1 MYDPVNV
8 SEDIMLEF
16 AHETGISSNLKPRR
30 YLWTDAFAVC
40 NFIELYR
47 RRRNEAFLN
56 LALKLVDQVHFVLG
70 RHRADDH
77 RRGWISGLSDDEGFK
92 HPTIG
97 GLRIG
102 KPLSERR
109 PDEPFNETLE
119 WERDGQY
126 YHYLVKWMHAL
137 NRTSLITRDLKY
149 KVWAIELA
157 KTAHK
162 AFVYTAPGG
171 RRRIYWKMSID
182 LSRPL
187 VTSMG
192 LHDPLDGLTTYLE
205 LWSDA
210 PRHIGLSLER
220 EIGELDEICKGMD
233 WTTDDPLGAG
243 GLLWNAYTLT
253 KLITGGYY
261 NSLNLLADI
270 LDASL
275 LSVELCLATGFSR
288 MPASLRLAFREL
300 GLSIGLKAAE
310 RMFDLARKSKA
321 LSCKGNI
328 IYNVQSLTHYKWIA
342 DEVEKFWLKPSNR
355 ASSSWKEHKDINM
368 VMLATSLIPD
378 EFIGAN

>member
-1 MYDPVNV
+1 
-8 SEDIMLEF
+8 MLEF
-16 AHETGISSNLKPRR
+16 AHETGISSNLKPKR

-70 RHRADDH
+70 RHREDNH

-102 KPLSERR
+102 KPLPERR
-109 PDEPFNETLE
+109 PEEPFNETLE
-119 WERDGQY
+119 WDRDGQY

-137 NRTSLITRDLKY
+137 NRTSLITGNLKY

-162 AFVYTAPGG
+162 AFVYTAPDG
-171 RRRIYWKMSID
+171 RRRMYWKMSID

-210 PRHIGLSLER
+210 PRDIGLSLER

-243 GLLWNAYTLT
+243 GLLWNAYALT
-253 KLITGGYY
+253 KLIAEGCY
-261 NSLNLLADI
+261 NNLNLLAEV

-275 LSVELCLATGFSR
+275 VSVELCLATGFLK

-310 RMFDLARKSKA
+310 RMLDLARKSKD

-328 IYNVQSLTHYKWIA
+328 ISNVQSLTHYKWIA
-342 DEVEKFWLKPSNR
+342 DEVEKFWLKPLNR
-355 ASSSWKEHKDINM
+355 ASPSWKEHKYINM
-368 VMLATSLIPD
+368 VMLATSLIP
-378 EFIGAN
+378 EEYF